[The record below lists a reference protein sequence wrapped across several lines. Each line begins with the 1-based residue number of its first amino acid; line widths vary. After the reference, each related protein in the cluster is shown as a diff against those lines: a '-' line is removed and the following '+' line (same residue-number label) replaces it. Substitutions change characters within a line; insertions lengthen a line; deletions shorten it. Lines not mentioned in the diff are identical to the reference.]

1 MIYNIKNDLPANGL
15 KAKSF
20 VQGINVYSP
29 TQGQIG
35 VRQESSSI
43 SSKQIFFTF
52 SSPLRTSI
60 IRSLTISVIVFN
72 IYTPSVLYAD
82 GIIDQNYVV
91 STLDIT
97 IPRHG
102 INELRTYM
110 VGINSFE
117 SSTDKSISIYSAV
130 SEKFSIVIGPIDRT
144 QIDYISV
151 SYLILSVIDCGSCV
165 GNPILF
171 EGICQPICPAG
182 YVATKGKC
190 VPIKCK

>member
-72 IYTPSVLYAD
+72 IYTPSVLYACLLYTSD
-82 GIIDQNYVV
+82 NPDYEF
-91 STLDIT
+91 LRDLL
-97 IPRHG
+97 
-102 INELRTYM
+102 INIAKR
-110 VGINSFE
+110 
-117 SSTDKSISIYSAV
+117 
-130 SEKFSIVIGPIDRT
+130 
-144 QIDYISV
+144 
-151 SYLILSVIDCGSCV
+151 
-165 GNPILF
+165 
-171 EGICQPICPAG
+171 
-182 YVATKGKC
+182 
-190 VPIKCK
+190 